1 MFAETS
7 APLHVLQ
14 SAPFVSAREL
24 KSWLASS
31 SFSQSLAAQYKAVI
45 VPSAASAS
53 KPSLLVKHAA
63 FSNKHLFNF
72 CFVANTRTLL
82 TNEKEELIAVLK
94 NPPTWV
100 HQLPADSAAA
110 KALRL
115 PVHLEELRAGDLVSN
130 SNVLLFVDEGR
141 GVSRMQ
147 STLQT
152 ARSKLLNPSTA
163 LSLALDRFKAVR
175 MWGAKQII

>member
-115 PVHLEELRAGDLVSN
+115 PVHSEELRAGDLVSN